1 VLNDQTYH
9 VAMAAYLGAAVL
21 ALLLFAYW
29 LRNSWRPAWIGLVVL
44 CGAALL
50 LTPAYPDAEVES
62 FAPALI
68 VAVFQWLT
76 FDQAAAAHALRP
88 LAFMLGAALVL
99 SLLLGLTVLRH
110 RGGKVTTTPRE
121 PAEA

>member
-1 VLNDQTYH
+1 MLNDQSYH

-21 ALLLFAYW
+21 ALMLFGYW
-29 LRNSWRPAWIGLVVL
+29 LRNSWRPAWICLVVL

-50 LTPAYPDAEVES
+50 LTPAYPDAEVET

-76 FDQAAAAHALRP
+76 IDQAAAEHALRP
-88 LAFMLGAALVL
+88 LGFMLGAALVL

-110 RGGKVTTTPRE
+110 RGNKSVADGADA
-121 PAEA
+121 AEA